1 MKKYTQ
7 ILSDYLCGLR
17 YEQIPPEVIERA
29 KILSLHTLGVAISAH
44 KCQRAQEIIAVA
56 KAMGGSAPLQ
66 ATIFGDGGKV
76 GLSNA
81 ALANGTMA
89 DLLDWE
95 DCSWT
100 GHPSAGNVSVGLSAA
115 CLLYTSPSPRDA

>member
-56 KAMGGSAPLQ
+56 KAMAAPRRFRPRSL
-66 ATIFGDGGKV
+66 AT
-76 GLSNA
+76 A
-81 ALANGTMA
+81 ARW
-89 DLLDWE
+89 D
-95 DCSWT
+95 
-100 GHPSAGNVSVGLSAA
+100 
-115 CLLYTSPSPRDA
+115 